1 MTATVRPAS
10 DPSLGE
16 LVSSVTT
23 NVSSLVRLEIE
34 LAKTEVQEQVKQGAV
49 GGGLAVVALFLVLLS
64 TVLLS
69 IAAGL
74 GLAVVLPAWA
84 AFLIVAGV
92 YLLVAAILGLLGV
105 RRFKRIKGPQ
115 RAAAALAETK
125 TALANRA
132 NADRAAVDRAVAS
145 RAADL
150 GISKPSG

>member
-34 LAKTEVQEQVKQGAV
+34 LAKSEVQQQVKQGAV

-69 IAAGL
+69 IAAAL

-92 YLLVAAILGLLGV
+92 YLLVAVILLLLGV

-125 TALANRA
+125 TALANRGSA
-132 NADRAAVDRAVAS
+132 NRAAAS
-145 RAADL
+145 S
-150 GISKPSG
+150 GITKPSA

>member
-10 DPSLGE
+10 DPSLGD

-34 LAKTEVQEQVKQGAV
+34 LAKSEVQQQVKQGAV
-49 GGGLAVVALFLVLLS
+49 GGGLAVVALFLVLLA

-69 IAAGL
+69 IAAAL

-92 YLLVAAILGLLGV
+92 YLLVAVILLLLGV

-125 TALANRA
+125 TALANRGTA
-132 NADRAAVDRAVAS
+132 NQV
-145 RAADL
+145 
-150 GISKPSG
+150 ITKPSV

>member
-34 LAKTEVQEQVKQGAV
+34 LAKTEVQEQVKEGAV
-49 GGGLAVVALFLVLLS
+49 GGGLALAAGFLMLLA

-69 IAAGL
+69 IAAAL
-74 GLAVVLPAWA
+74 GLAVVMPAWA
-84 AFLIVAGV
+84 AFLVVAGV
-92 YLLVAAILGLLGV
+92 YLLIAAILVFLGI

-115 RAAAALAETK
+115 RAVAALAETK
-125 TALANRA
+125 AALADRA
-132 NADRAAVDRAVAS
+132 NANRAAVDRAAAN

>member
-34 LAKTEVQEQVKQGAV
+34 LAKSEVQQQVKQGAV

-69 IAAGL
+69 IAAAL

-92 YLLVAAILGLLGV
+92 YLLVAAILVFLGV

-125 TALANRA
+125 TVLANRGTA
-132 NADRAAVDRAVAS
+132 NQ
-145 RAADL
+145 
-150 GISKPSG
+150 GITKPSA

>member
-10 DPSLGE
+10 DPSLGD

-34 LAKTEVQEQVKQGAV
+34 LAKSEVQQQVKQGAV
-49 GGGLAVVALFLVLLS
+49 GGGLAVVALFLVLLA

-69 IAAGL
+69 IAAAL

-92 YLLVAAILGLLGV
+92 YLLVAVILLLLGV

-125 TALANRA
+125 TALANRGTA
-132 NADRAAVDRAVAS
+132 NQ
-145 RAADL
+145 
-150 GISKPSG
+150 GITKPSV

>member
-34 LAKTEVQEQVKQGAV
+34 LAKSEVQQQVKQGAV

-69 IAAGL
+69 IAAAL

-92 YLLVAAILGLLGV
+92 YLLVAVILLLLGV

-125 TALANRA
+125 TALANRGSA
-132 NADRAAVDRAVAS
+132 NRGTANNA
-145 RAADL
+145 
-150 GISKPSG
+150 ISKPAV